1 MKKRRLH
8 AIVDSVSYVT
18 SEVYQHQLHEE
29 LTRLY
34 EVSYHE
40 LSSLGKIYIDPG
52 DVVFSALKLRSVK
65 SHLNRISAAV
75 GNNLI
80 IVQDYDPWVS
90 FEDGSPYKGAYTTIQ
105 NHLNAKFFVPSKN
118 WCDLISRRNIT
129 CRYHPIG
136 MAPRYCTANPWENRD
151 VRLEFRGSSYPS
163 REAGMHRLVAG
174 GLPDPWV
181 RKPIKPYSSFLEHLT
196 RVRVWAHNENETII
210 VDGEH
215 ICRNWLWPKAIEVLS
230 RGCFLIRD
238 WQPESENYV
247 SMMPTA
253 RLYRHEAQAND
264 LLLEI
269 ESLEPRVRN
278 EMILETVEQVRRA
291 DYYRNLSLKIAE
303 WYDE

>member
-163 REAGMHRLVAG
+163 REAGMRRLVASG
-174 GLPDPWV
+174 FPDP
-181 RKPIKPYSSFLEHLT
+181 RTKGTIKPYSAFLEHLSS
-196 RVRVWAHNENETII
+196 VKVWAHSETESIV
-210 VDGEH
+210 VDGVPL
-215 ICRNWLWPKAIEVLS
+215 CRNWLWPKAIEVLS

-238 WQPESENYV
+238 WQPEADEYV
-247 SMMPTA
+247 FDLPCA
-253 RLYRHEAQAND
+253 RLFKNESEARF
-264 LLLEI
+264 LLDEI
-269 ESLEPRVRN
+269 ESIEPGLRN
-278 EMILETVEQVRRA
+278 DMIRTTVENIRAA
-291 DYYRNLSLKIAE
+291 DYYGSLSQKIAE